1 MFRLL
6 SSFKFIKSLTRLC
19 NQRAGIRFSQ
29 KIVIITLGL
38 CTFCSEASNPGI
50 PVIVTS
56 KASHI
61 TYLPLNKVKLLFIGK
76 SQIINGVLLYS
87 VMLPPDNPVNDIFV
101 KNLMGIYPYQL
112 QKILDRTIFSGDG
125 KKPISVTS
133 QQEMADYILSNPGAI
148 GYLTKQIADKEGL
161 VIIEVIK

>member
-1 MFRLL
+1 MRL
-6 SSFKFIKSLTRLC
+6 
-19 NQRAGIRFSQ
+19 SQ
-29 KIVIITLGL
+29 KIAIITLGL
-38 CTFCSEASNPGI
+38 FTCCADAANPAI

-61 TYLPLNKVKLLFIGK
+61 TYIPLNKVKLLFIGK
-76 SQIINGVLLYS
+76 SQIINGVLLYP

-133 QQEMADYILSNPGAI
+133 QQEMADYIVSNPGAV
-148 GYLTKQIADKEGL
+148 GYLTKQTADKEGL
-161 VIIEVIK
+161 VIIEVTK